1 VDKVLEAAL
10 WGFVAASALPIGAA
24 FARWR
29 MLTPRVIGAILAFGA
44 GTLITAVT
52 FELVEQAFDRAD
64 IWPVVIGLGLGAAV
78 FTAGD
83 AAIIR
88 YGGRRHRG
96 MGMGANDAEGADIPA
111 TDVPSNGD
119 DGGLSILL
127 GAVLD
132 GIPESLVLGI
142 TLATGD
148 EVSITFVIA
157 VFVSNVPESLAST
170 RDMLAMGRSFRA
182 VLGLWFAVAALS
194 TLFAAFG
201 AMLDTVDQAVVAIVQ
216 SFAAGAL
223 LALIADSLLP
233 DAYRS
238 SGLRTGLFV
247 VLGFALAFA
256 LTGLE

>member
-1 VDKVLEAAL
+1 MEMPVITAAA
-10 WGFVAASALPIGAA
+10 WGFVAASALPIGALA
-24 FARWR
+24 ARWR
-29 MLTPRVIGAILAFGA
+29 MLTPRIIGSILAFGA
-44 GTLITAVT
+44 GTLISAVT
-52 FELVEQAFDRAD
+52 FELVEQAFRRAD
-64 IWPVVIGLGLGAAV
+64 VWAVVIGLGLGATT

-83 AAIIR
+83 AAVSR
-88 YGGRRHRG
+88 WGGRRHRG
-96 MGMGANDAEGADIPA
+96 MGMSQGSFDPAVPDDAE
-111 TDVPSNGD
+111 VS
-119 DGGLSILL
+119 GLPILL

-148 EVSITFVIA
+148 VVSITFVVA

-170 RDMLAMGRSFRA
+170 RGLIAMGSSPRA
-182 VLGLWFAVAALS
+182 VLGLWFSVAIMS
-194 TLFAAFG
+194 SVFAAIG
-201 AMLDTVDQAVVAIVQ
+201 ALLDGLDQTVVAIVQ

-233 DAYRS
+233 DAYRD

-256 LTGLE
+256 LTSFD